1 MPSAMIMDTGMGS
14 RAAWPLQRWSMY
26 ALSWFPFSNWRVG
39 LSGKWRICCTE
50 ATASQYCFSTQL
62 ALLHC
67 GHIVALNRHNALWFA
82 LHWLLLSWEQ
92 CWMDQAVELMIIN
105 NSFSK
110 EIVSTV
116 LQNVISVERMRR
128 RRMHWEFTISDTIL
142 GELHKG
148 LQEQY

>member
-1 MPSAMIMDTGMGS
+1 MQWLWIQGGAAEQPDLCRDEACMPWAGSHFQTEELAFPGNEVSAAL
-14 RAAWPLQRWSMY
+14 RQRPHNIISQHN
-26 ALSWFPFSNWRVG
+26 LHS
-39 LSGKWRICCTE
+39 CTVD
-50 ATASQYCFSTQL
+50 
-62 ALLHC
+62 
-67 GHIVALNRHNALWFA
+67 IVALNRHNALWFA

-116 LQNVISVERMRR
+116 LQNVNSVERKRR

-148 LQEQY
+148 LHEQY